1 MAKIIN
7 TSDVPERSAVE
18 MLINMHNNL
27 VADVAAIRAAALANQ
42 ATVAALGNAIGNT
55 VPTTDT
61 ITLRR

>member
-18 MLINMHNNL
+18 QLINMHNAL
-27 VADVAAIRAAALANQ
+27 VADVAAIRTAAVTSLA
-42 ATVAALGNAIGNT
+42 AIAAT